1 MRARVVSVKTGSPD
15 GTFLTGVEF
24 VGEEAAWDL
33 EFPVEWTDYFNRPEE
48 TAAPASSGPSRQ
60 AAGAE
65 DRALEGM
72 LRKAQALRASAESM
86 LAEYAAQV
94 DGARRQNTSV
104 LAAQVEEFHAWK
116 SILETESASQF
127 DAAKKALESER
138 ERARQQMELDTAE
151 VTRKIQEIAK
161 QGQAAL
167 AAGEELFNQLRVRE
181 SQKNISQVA
190 RITAQLEAQRKA
202 MQVLEEQAAEWRQQ
216 SSAHVAAL
224 DREFQALQQKVAAEM
239 QSGAANA
246 VTEFRK
252 RIPAMSEEL
261 EQHFGAFLEQQKLG
275 ATAWLEQ
282 AGKNF
287 RSGSSALEQDH
298 RAALDVATKKAL
310 DDFSARFSERME
322 EFRKTSESVAEP
334 LEARQERMRK
344 MLEEMAAQTESL
356 IERARHESMEAV
368 EKAAEHLKE
377 TSAARVTAVT
387 DAEAAARKRLD
398 LAGEALIS
406 SAHDTHRRVDQMS
419 LDLEALGAKLH
430 QQSAKNR
437 ADLETQ
443 FATLLA
449 MYDNRKAGLD
459 KLVETIETGRATL
472 RDGLEL
478 LRVNREQ
485 HQARLQSFTADQEA
499 SLRSRTAEM
508 EQRLA
513 AALLRMEGELRAQA
527 SASLDAAHQGF
538 VGRLDT
544 TAGESHKRFAEIVDQ
559 HVQGAATRIP
569 ELVRELDRT
578 LEQHSGTLAAD
589 LTAHQQAMARA
600 RENFEQ
606 LSRDTADRLRE
617 QHERSSNA
625 AQTALTAAL
634 AAVEDRQASAA
645 TAIGSQ
651 FKEIQ
656 QQREEAARQH
666 AAHEQMV
673 QKWRLGLETEFKT
686 LSAKLDEKRV
696 ALDAFYAL
704 AEQNKAAWVK
714 HMGAIDRRIEDARN
728 TIAAQEKQAL
738 ASMGKHSEGLGEHL
752 LARLRQSLD
761 TAQTELSAVT
771 EAAESVFQA
780 RINDFAQQSLKST
793 ERQLEQGANSVAM
806 SLDRTMQKERRE
818 NERQA
823 EELSGRFH
831 DQLREQLDNYRAS
844 AGQAAAD
851 LRIEMQKICVGM
863 LDQVKEAR
871 EELARHTPTLL
882 AEAEESFRRAL
893 ERVQERTL
901 QSTSEELRMR
911 ASQWKARAEMGMS
924 TPEFEAVAG
933 KD

>member
-1 MRARVVSVKTGSPD
+1 MGHFIAVWYTIFDSMSTASDSHDSGRRKRRSPRLAKAVEVRLAGRGASGDVIVEDALTADISKHGACIGSRNRFPLGSPIAIRRPNGKPMRARVVSVKTGSPD

-161 QGQAAL
+161 QGQAA
-167 AAGEELFNQLRVRE
+167 
-181 SQKNISQVA
+181 

-224 DREFQALQQKVAAEM
+224 DREFQAWQQKVAAEM

-310 DDFSARFSERME
+310 DEFSARFSERME

-761 TAQTELSAVT
+761 TAQTELK
-771 EAAESVFQA
+771 
-780 RINDFAQQSLKST
+780 I
-793 ERQLEQGANSVAM
+793 
-806 SLDRTMQKERRE
+806 
-818 NERQA
+818 
-823 EELSGRFH
+823 GR
-831 DQLREQLDNYRAS
+831 A
-844 AGQAAAD
+844 
-851 LRIEMQKICVGM
+851 
-863 LDQVKEAR
+863 
-871 EELARHTPTLL
+871 
-882 AEAEESFRRAL
+882 
-893 ERVQERTL
+893 
-901 QSTSEELRMR
+901 
-911 ASQWKARAEMGMS
+911 
-924 TPEFEAVAG
+924 
-933 KD
+933 